1 MIAPAVRAAARRG
14 TGAPPGEARLK
25 IVVEV
30 AMRSDRVI
38 STIDFHTAGIGMRL
52 LTSGLGRLPG
62 ATIGA
67 KRRFFQEHHDDL
79 RTGLCLW
86 PRGHRSLLIAVMTE
100 AVTPGAHFGL
110 FFMYPG
116 GYYVSCGEGTIGAAT
131 VAIETGMVQRL
142 GAETPVVIDTEAG
155 VVETIARSDRDRVR
169 EVTLRWA
176 PSFVVLTGQS
186 VEVESLGAT
195 SPAGSP
201 VRPRSKAG
209 ARSCRR
215 SPGPRTSPASASF
228 SSIRKTRCAPGISS
242 RGDRVKTL
250 VLGGGVVGVTTA
262 YFLAKAGHEVTL
274 VDEKDGVGLEASAG
288 NAGIIA
294 PGHSFAWA
302 SPRAPRMLWE
312 SLRGAETAIR
322 IRPTTD
328 LRLYTWGLRF
338 LRECTADRAK
348 RNTLVKLRL
357 CQYSQAVMN
366 ELVRAEQ
373 IEYHAIA
380 KGALYLYRDGAE
392 LDAGVKK
399 MALLAEHGQKQEI
412 LDARGVAQLDPVF
425 EPVQG
430 KIAGAIRDVGDSSGD
445 SRLFVENLA
454 RVCREKLGV
463 VVRLGTRV
471 TELRGDADRIDMALT
486 SAGGLKAD
494 NYVLALGVGAPSI
507 ARTVGVGLPVY
518 PAKGYSST
526 FPLKPGGRSPTVP
539 GVDEKWLVGWSRLGD
554 RLRLT
559 STAEFAGYDW
569 GWTPRDF
576 NNILK
581 LARDLFPDAA
591 DYDRGEYRACLRPM
605 TPDGPPILGLGRHRN
620 LFLNC
625 GHGHMGWTMACVTAR
640 LVADF
645 MTGRMPELD
654 LEGLTPRR

>member
-1 MIAPAVRAAARRG
+1 M
-14 TGAPPGEARLK
+14 
-25 IVVEV
+25 
-30 AMRSDRVI
+30 
-38 STIDFHTAGIGMRL
+38 
-52 LTSGLGRLPG
+52 
-62 ATIGA
+62 
-67 KRRFFQEHHDDL
+67 
-79 RTGLCLW
+79 
-86 PRGHRSLLIAVMTE
+86 
-100 AVTPGAHFGL
+100 
-110 FFMYPG
+110 
-116 GYYVSCGEGTIGAAT
+116 
-131 VAIETGMVQRL
+131 
-142 GAETPVVIDTEAG
+142 
-155 VVETIARSDRDRVR
+155 
-169 EVTLRWA
+169 
-176 PSFVVLTGQS
+176 
-186 VEVESLGAT
+186 
-195 SPAGSP
+195 
-201 VRPRSKAG
+201 
-209 ARSCRR
+209 
-215 SPGPRTSPASASF
+215 
-228 SSIRKTRCAPGISS
+228 
-242 RGDRVKTL
+242 KTL

-274 VDEKDGVGLEASAG
+274 LEEKDALGLEASSG

-328 LRLYTWGLRF
+328 WHLYAWGLRF
-338 LRECTADRAK
+338 LRECTADRAR
-348 RNTLVKLRL
+348 RNTLIKLRL
-357 CQYSQAVMN
+357 CQYSQSIMN

-373 IEYHAIA
+373 IEYHAITR
-380 KGALYLYRDGAE
+380 GALYLYRDAAE

-463 VVRLGTRV
+463 VVKLGTRV
-471 TELRGDADRIDMALT
+471 TALRADADRIDAALT
-486 SAGGLKAD
+486 SAGVLTAD
-494 NYVLALGVGAPSI
+494 NYVLALGVGAPNV

-526 FPLKPGGRSPTVP
+526 FPLKPGGRAPVVP
-539 GVDEKWLVGWSRLGD
+539 GVDERWLVGWSRLGD

-620 LFLNC
+620 LFFNS
-625 GHGHMGWTMACVTAR
+625 GHGHMGWTMACGTAR
-640 LVADF
+640 IVADL
-645 MTGRMPELD
+645 MIGRMPALD
-654 LEGLTPRR
+654 LEGLTFRR